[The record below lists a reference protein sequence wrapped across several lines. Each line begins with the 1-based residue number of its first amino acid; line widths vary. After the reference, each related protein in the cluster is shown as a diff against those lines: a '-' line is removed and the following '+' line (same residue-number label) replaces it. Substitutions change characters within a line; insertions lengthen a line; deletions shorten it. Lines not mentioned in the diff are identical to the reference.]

1 MSFIPRSPLN
11 RHDASK
17 ILQSM
22 EPSLTRKHRARKKP
36 VVKKHPARL
45 QVSARRERPNRV
57 QRRTVRHWVGSLPPR
72 PRFRPRHFRLPS
84 RSSSLPFSSSSLH
97 RGVKRTVKLSTV
109 KFSGE
114 VHFTPSFLLF

>member
-36 VVKKHPARL
+36 K
-45 QVSARRERPNRV
+45 VSAASFSAAL
-57 QRRTVRHWVGSLPPR
+57 SLLISSLFFKFAPPR
-72 PRFRPRHFRLPS
+72 S
-84 RSSSLPFSSSSLH
+84 EAN
-97 RGVKRTVKLSTV
+97 
-109 KFSGE
+109 GE
-114 VHFTPSFLLF
+114 VERGEVLR